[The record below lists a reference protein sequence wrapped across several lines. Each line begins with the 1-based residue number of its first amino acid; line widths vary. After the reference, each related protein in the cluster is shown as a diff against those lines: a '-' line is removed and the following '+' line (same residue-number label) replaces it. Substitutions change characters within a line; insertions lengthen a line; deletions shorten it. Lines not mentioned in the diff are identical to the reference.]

1 MAACW
6 PTPAVGSDGYRR
18 TVRFA
23 AASIAILLPSVL
35 TASLATATDS
45 VYDPGR
51 VLQHHDNECLG
62 QKPGNCITVA
72 SPRSQVPKGSAV
84 AITVA
89 CTRTFPHLVG
99 WDSRQHEHI
108 RLALLSTPPAERV
121 GAAAAARDELK
132 VVATSNANAPGYVTL
147 YAGCSRK
154 PWAGT
159 PFMSSSEGV
168 PGNHVGF
175 TGAPR

>member
-1 MAACW
+1 MHRMYACSLR
-6 PTPAVGSDGYRR
+6 GS
-18 TVRFA
+18 VRYF
-23 AASIAILLPSVL
+23 AASIVILLPSVL
-35 TASLATATDS
+35 TASLAAATDS

-51 VLQHHDNECLG
+51 VLQHHDNECVG
-62 QKPGNCITVA
+62 QKPGNCISVA
-72 SPRSQVPKGSAV
+72 SPRSPVPKGRAI

-89 CTRTFPHLVG
+89 CTRAFPYLVG

-108 RLALLSTPPAERV
+108 RLTLLSTPPAERV
-121 GAAAAARDELK
+121 GSATVARDELK
-132 VVATSNANAPGYVTL
+132 VVATSNANAPGNVTL

-159 PFMSSSEGV
+159 PFMSSREGV

-175 TGAPR
+175 SGDPR